1 MFTHLPAFRKTR
13 FMVEPSHSGGL
24 HTPIRFL
31 KGVGDSRAQVLT
43 RLGIETVGDL
53 LMHIPRRYEDR
64 SVSTPLN
71 DVEGHEQV
79 SVRGQVLSCGWMDP
93 KTGKGFFEA
102 MLSDGRGV
110 ASCRWF
116 NARYLEDRITKG
128 MEIIAHGK
136 VIRHRGRSVI
146 LQPEWEV
153 AGNQAGSAHQERIVP
168 IYPLTESLPQKTL
181 RKMIWNAVEQFEQA
195 LVEILPA
202 PLLERLQLPGIREAI
217 RTVHFP
223 ESLED
228 AAAAHDRL
236 VYNEF
241 LSIQL
246 VLAYRKRR
254 AETVTK
260 GHVHAGSGEM
270 RTQFL
275 ESLEFDLTGAQK
287 RVISE
292 IEKDMRSAAPMH
304 RLLQGDVGSGKTV
317 VAACAMFDA
326 IDGGAQVAVMA
337 PTEVLARQ
345 HFKIFGRFLTR
356 LGIDSAL
363 LVGDMPA
370 GQRRNALAGL
380 KSGRIKLAVGT
391 HALIYDKVQ
400 FDNLALVIIDEQHK
414 FGVGQ
419 RAELYGKGKHPDVL
433 VMTATPIPRTLGM
446 TIYGD
451 LDVSTIDELPANRQ
465 QIVTR
470 VIKQSQLHDA
480 YGFMNKEVAKGR
492 QCYVI
497 YPLVGESETLDLKAA
512 ETMYEELREY
522 TFKEERLGLLH
533 GQMDNKD
540 KNEVMRKFKEHELD
554 ILISTTVVEVG
565 IDVPN
570 ATVMLIEN
578 AERFGLA
585 QLHQLRGRVGRGEHK
600 SYCILQGDA
609 KGIDSWKRL
618 KIMEETT
625 DGFRIAEEDLK
636 IRGMGNLL
644 GKEQSG
650 FPGFRIGDPVAD
662 TRLLIDSR
670 DEAFRI
676 AEADPDAADPQYASL
691 RKYAKEIYKRTFA
704 EIG

>member
-1 MFTHLPAFRKTR
+1 MSEKTHG
-13 FMVEPSHSGGL
+13 GGL
-24 HTPIRFL
+24 LTPIRFL
-31 KGVGDSRAQVLT
+31 KGVGDSRAQVLN
-43 RLGIETVGDL
+43 RLGIESVGDL

-71 DVEGHEQV
+71 EVEGREQV
-79 SVRGQVLSCGWMDP
+79 SVRGHVLSCGWMEP

-102 MLSDGRGV
+102 MLSDSHGV

-116 NARYLEDRITKG
+116 NARYLEGRITKG
-128 MEIIAHGK
+128 IELIAHGK

-153 AGNQAGSAHQERIVP
+153 AGKQSGTAHQERIVP

-181 RKMIWNAVEQFEQA
+181 RMMLWNAVEQFENA
-195 LVEILPA
+195 LVEILPDE
-202 PLLERLQLPGIREAI
+202 LMERLHLPGIREAV
-217 RTVHFP
+217 RAVHFP
-223 ESLED
+223 ETLEA

-246 VLAYRKRR
+246 VLVYRKTR
-254 AETVTK
+254 AEAVTK
-260 GHVHAGSGEM
+260 GHVHAGSGAM
-270 RTQFL
+270 RAKFL
-275 ESLEFDLTGAQK
+275 DGLDFELTGAQK
-287 RVISE
+287 RVIRE
-292 IEKDMRSAAPMH
+292 IETDMRSSAPMH

-317 VAACAMFDA
+317 VAACALFDA
-326 IDGGAQVAVMA
+326 IDGGAQTAIMA

-345 HFKIFGRFLTR
+345 HFRIFGRFLTR
-356 LGIDSAL
+356 MGVNSAL
-363 LVGDMPA
+363 LVGDLPTA
-370 GQRRNALAGL
+370 ERRNVLSGL

-391 HALIYDKVQ
+391 HALIYDKVD
-400 FDNLALVIIDEQHK
+400 FDRLALVIIDEQHK

-419 RAELYGKGKHPDVL
+419 RADLYAKGDHPDVL

-446 TIYGD
+446 TVYGD
-451 LDVSTIDELPANRQ
+451 LDVSIIDELPANRQ

-470 VIKQSQLHDA
+470 VIKQAQLAEA
-480 YGFMNKEVAKGR
+480 YIFLKKQVEQGR

-497 YPLVGESETLDLKAA
+497 YPLVGESEFLELKAA
-512 ETMYEELREY
+512 ETMYEELKQH
-522 TFKEERLGLLH
+522 TFQGERLGLLH
-533 GQMDNKD
+533 GQMNNKG
-540 KNEVMRKFKEHELD
+540 KNEVMRAFKEHEID
-554 ILISTTVVEVG
+554 ILVSTTVVEVG

-600 SYCILQGDA
+600 SYCILQGDV
-609 KGIDSWKRL
+609 KGVDSWKRL

-650 FPGFRIGDPVAD
+650 FPGFKLGDPVAD

-676 AEADPDAADPQYASL
+676 AQADPEAVDPAYAPL
-691 RKYAKEIYKRTFA
+691 RTYAKDIYRRTFA